1 MEPLTRKQAAVL
13 EFIRTQIAEEGR
25 PPTLD
30 EIGGRFGIA
39 SSFGVRRHLTALVKK
54 GYIEREAHAA
64 RGIRLTPE
72 LRAVTGLPI
81 VGRAAAGTPITA
93 IENLEGYLSIDS
105 LFPSQE
111 GLYCLAV
118 QGDSMEEAGIFDG
131 DYVVVQQK
139 PVFDDGEIGVAIID
153 EECTVKRLRKLGDK
167 IELRPASSKYRPWLV
182 DPSRQDFRYGG
193 KVVKVLSVRDPV
205 VAGA

>member
-1 MEPLTRKQAAVL
+1 MEPLTQRQAAVL
-13 EFIRTQIAEEGR
+13 EFIRTQIAREGR

-30 EIGGRFGIA
+30 EIGARFGIA
-39 SSFGVRRHLTALVKK
+39 SSFGVRRHLTALEKK
-54 GYIEREAHAA
+54 GYIERDAHAA
-64 RGIRLTPE
+64 RGLRLTPE
-72 LRAVTGLPI
+72 FRAVTGLPI
-81 VGRAAAGTPITA
+81 VGRVAAGTPITA
-93 IENLEGYLSIDS
+93 IENLEGYLSIES

-111 GLYCLAV
+111 GLYCLEV

-139 PVFDDGEIGVAIID
+139 PVFDDGEIGVGIID
-153 EECTVKRLRKLGDK
+153 EECTVKRLRRVGDK

-182 DPSRQDFRYGG
+182 DPSDHDFRYGG
-193 KVVKVLSVRDPV
+193 KVVKVLSARDPV